1 VWFHNLH
8 QTCPFVVL
16 RHKYWLL
23 CATIIFQY
31 MKKWFAGILVV
42 FILTIICIYLFI
54 PSKIVLSKITIT
66 HATISAASRML
77 SSEENW
83 DKWWRNS
90 DGLRHAKNT
99 PFTFSEA
106 EFKLDHPSAN
116 VAGIRI
122 LTGKLMLNSI
132 LSLIS
137 FATDSTGA
145 VWQCELPAGN
155 SPLGRLANYKKALE
169 IKNDMTLI
177 LDNFNAFISDPKNV
191 YGVSIF
197 RGSTKDTLL
206 LSAKYRNP
214 VYPSTA
220 EIYRY
225 LIPLRKSIA
234 SQHAEITGYPMV
246 NVSRQDDNSYEVQ
259 VAIPTNRLLQGKDSL
274 FVRRMVPGNFM
285 VCEVQGGEYTI
296 REELKQLEYYINDYG
311 KTVMAIA
318 FQSLVT
324 DRMNE
329 PDTSKWVTLLYVPVR
344 R

>member
-1 VWFHNLH
+1 
-8 QTCPFVVL
+8 
-16 RHKYWLL
+16 
-23 CATIIFQY
+23 

-66 HATISAASRML
+66 HSTISAASRIL

-90 DGLRHAKNT
+90 DGLRHTKNT

-106 EFKLDHPSAN
+106 EFKLDHRSAN

-122 LTGKLMLNSI
+122 LSGKLMLNSI

-155 SPLGRLANYKKALE
+155 SPLSRLANYKKALE
-169 IKNDMTLI
+169 IKNDMTRI

-197 RGSTKDTLL
+197 RGSTKDTFL

>member
-1 VWFHNLH
+1 
-8 QTCPFVVL
+8 
-16 RHKYWLL
+16 
-23 CATIIFQY
+23 
-31 MKKWFAGILVV
+31 
-42 FILTIICIYLFI
+42 
-54 PSKIVLSKITIT
+54 
-66 HATISAASRML
+66 
-77 SSEENW
+77 
-83 DKWWRNS
+83 
-90 DGLRHAKNT
+90 
-99 PFTFSEA
+99 
-106 EFKLDHPSAN
+106 
-116 VAGIRI
+116 
-122 LTGKLMLNSI
+122 MLNSI

-155 SPLGRLANYKKALE
+155 SPLSRLANYKKALE

-197 RGSTKDTLL
+197 RGSTKDTFL

-311 KTVMAIA
+311 KTVMAIS
-318 FQSLVT
+318 FQTLVT